1 MSPRSEAP
9 FLRCRGVTK
18 RFGGMVAL
26 RDVTFDVERADL
38 VGLIGPNGAGKTT
51 LLSVI
56 NGLLRPEEGV
66 VELEGE
72 RISGLPAHAV
82 TRRGVGRV
90 LQIPRLFPRL
100 TVEEN
105 VLAGALFGRPE
116 RVSWEEAH
124 RRTREALSLVGME
137 WKRAEVVGRLN
148 TQERRLVDLAR
159 ALAAGPRLL
168 LVDELMS
175 GLSPVEIEQ
184 CTGLLRRIRQE
195 LGMTILWVE
204 HVMDAV
210 LGTVD
215 RVIVLDH
222 GAVIADGPPAR
233 VAQDPAVVEAYLGVS
248 VHELEGIRG

>member
-1 MSPRSEAP
+1 M
-9 FLRCRGVTK
+9 
-18 RFGGMVAL
+18 AL
-26 RDVTFDVERADL
+26 RDVSFEVNASDL

-56 NGLLRPEEGV
+56 NGLLAPDEGV

-105 VLAGALFGRPE
+105 VLVGALFGRADP
-116 RVSWEEAH
+116 VGWEEAR
-124 RRTREALSLVGME
+124 RRTQEALHLVGLE
-137 WKRAEVVGRLN
+137 DKQQERLERLN

-159 ALAAGPRLL
+159 ALAASPRLL

-175 GLSPVEIEQ
+175 GLRPVEIEQ
-184 CTGLLRRIRQE
+184 CTALLRRIRGD
-195 LGMTILWVE
+195 LGVTILWVE
-204 HVMDAV
+204 HVMEAV

-222 GAVIADGPPAR
+222 GAVIADGPPAQ
-233 VAQDPAVVEAYLGVS
+233 VARDPVVVEAYLGVP
-248 VHELEGIRG
+248 VHELEGAGG

>member
-1 MSPRSEAP
+1 
-9 FLRCRGVTK
+9 
-18 RFGGMVAL
+18 MVAL
-26 RDVTFDVERADL
+26 RDVTFEVEAGGF

-56 NGLLRPEEGV
+56 NGLLSPDEGV

-105 VLAGALFGRPE
+105 VLVGGLFGGPQGIR
-116 RVSWEEAH
+116 WQEALH
-124 RRTREALSLVGME
+124 RAREALRLVGLE
-137 WKRAEVVGRLN
+137 RKREEVLGRLN

-159 ALAAGPRLL
+159 ALAARPRLL

-175 GLSPVEIEQ
+175 GLSLVEIEQ
-184 CTGLLRRIRQE
+184 CTALLRRIRQE
-195 LGMTILWVE
+195 LGITILWVE
-204 HVMDAV
+204 HVMEAV
-210 LGTVD
+210 LGTVE

-222 GAVIADGPPAR
+222 GAIIADGPPAQ
-233 VAQDPAVVEAYLGVS
+233 VARDPVVVEAYLGVPM
-248 VHELEGIRG
+248 HELEGVGR